1 MTLVVLLILAVVWS
15 LYLASW
21 MRNRAQVRSA
31 NSISSFNRHLSVLE
45 RARPAGVPTP
55 ALPMTARTRASLARP
70 HDPLVRPPQ
79 VRGLFSGPPI
89 TLADARR
96 RRRQVLSLLLAVTAL
111 SFVPWLVLG
120 GAFVSVAIAASSVL
134 AAYLLL
140 LVRAQKLAEERY
152 AKVRY
157 LPTYAGYD
165 AADEWDDE
173 WDDEYEAYEP
183 VFAHSH

>member
-1 MTLVVLLILAVVWS
+1 VTLVVLLILAVIWS

-31 NSISSFNRHLSVLE
+31 NSISSFNQHLSVLE

-55 ALPMTARTRASLARP
+55 VHPIAARTRASLARP

-79 VRGLFSGPPI
+79 VRGLLSGPPI

-96 RRRQVLSLLLAVTAL
+96 RRRQILSLLAVVTVV

-120 GAFVSVAIAASSVL
+120 GAFVSLAVAASTALVT
-134 AAYLLL
+134 YLFL

-157 LPTYAGYD
+157 LPTYAGY
-165 AADEWDDE
+165 EVDDGA
-173 WDDEYEAYEP
+173 WDEYETYEP